1 MRVNIMRDLSGLENV
16 IREKAEKQEFSGA
29 VLIMQKDKEI
39 FSECYGYANRSWK
52 ISNTMDTRFRIAS
65 ISKMFTAVAILQLIE
80 AEKIKL
86 DTKVTEYLKLDNT
99 KISEKVNIESLL
111 THTSGIGDYYDE
123 SLGDE
128 EWERIWSKIPI
139 YKIRT
144 NSDYLSLFI
153 DKDPINE
160 AGKKYHYNGAGYI
173 LLGLII
179 EKASGL
185 SYFDYV
191 RKNIFNKIGMD
202 DSDFLSLDKVYD
214 RVAEGYEALR
224 NSNNEIVEWSK
235 NIYTTTPDAASDGG
249 ATSTA
254 QDLIKFIK
262 ALRSNKLLGPRLS
275 KEMFI
280 PRVIDEEANGARGYK
295 WMYGYGNSFVLDKEN
310 NIVRCGHTGEEYG
323 VSARLYY
330 YPKLDID
337 VIILANQGM
346 CAGAL
351 GWDIHNMLIK

>member
-1 MRVNIMRDLSGLENV
+1 MRGLNELENV
-16 IREKAEKQEFSGA
+16 IREKAEKQEFSGV
-29 VLIMQKDKEI
+29 VLIMQRGKEI
-39 FSECYGYANRSWK
+39 FSGCYGYADKSWK
-52 ISNTMDTRFRIAS
+52 VPNTIETRFRIAS

-80 AEKIKL
+80 EGKIDF
-86 DTKVTEYLKLDNT
+86 DTKVTEYLELSNT
-99 KISEKVNIESLL
+99 KIPKEVDVESLL

-128 EWERIWSKIPI
+128 EWERIWSRIPI

-144 NSDYLSLFI
+144 NSDYLSLFK

-160 AGKKYHYNGAGYI
+160 VGKKYHYNGAGYI

-179 EKASGL
+179 EKASGV

-191 RKNIFNKIGMD
+191 RKNVFNKIGMK
-202 DSDFLSLDKVYD
+202 DSDFLSIDKVYE
-214 RVAEGYEALR
+214 RVAEGYEAIR
-224 NSNNEIVEWSK
+224 NSDGEIIEWSK

-254 QDLIKFIK
+254 HDLIKFIK
-262 ALRSNKLLGPRLS
+262 ALRNNNLLGERLS

-280 PRVIDEEANGARGYK
+280 PKVIDEEANGARGYA
-295 WMYGYGNSFVLDKEN
+295 WMYGYGNSFVLNQEN

-330 YPKLDID
+330 YPELETD

-351 GWDIHNMLIK
+351 GWDIHNMLLQ